1 MKCVRT
7 GVAMVFVVFAAQAA
21 LTAEAPAKRKP
32 KEALQVF
39 NDLIGSWRGTGTP
52 EGTQEEKR
60 KGFWTESISWSWHFK
75 GEDAWLTVTFE
86 KGKYFTNGELRYL
99 PATEAFQLTLH
110 TPAKEALTFD
120 GKIKDRILTLTRTDA
135 AKKETQQIVLSL
147 LHSNRY
153 VYRYEVKPQERLGFN
168 KLYQVGAT
176 KEGVPFATG
185 DSKPECIV
193 SGGLGTMAVT
203 YKGQTYYVCCSGCRD
218 AFKDDPEKYIKE
230 YEAKKAKEKN
240 R

>member
-1 MKCVRT
+1 MQYVRT
-7 GVAMVFVVFAAQAA
+7 GLAIVFVSFAAQAA
-21 LTAEAPAKRKP
+21 LTAETPAKRGP

-60 KGFWTESISWSWHFK
+60 KGFWSESISWSWHFK
-75 GEDAWLTVTFE
+75 GEDAWLGVTFD
-86 KGKYFTNGELRYL
+86 KSRHFVNGELRYL
-99 PATEAFQLTLH
+99 ADKDAFQLTLR
-110 TPAKEALTFD
+110 TPANETLTFA
-120 GKIKDRILTLTRTDA
+120 GQMKDRLLTLTRTDT

-153 VYRYEVKPQERLGFN
+153 LYRYEVKPQERQGFT
-168 KLYQVGAT
+168 KMYQVGAT
-176 KEGVPFATG
+176 KEGVPFASG

-193 SGGLGTMAVT
+193 SGGLGTMPVT

-230 YEAKKAKEKN
+230 YQAKKAKDKS